1 MCICYNS
8 IIVWQF
14 SPLLVLKKIPL
25 KTKNISLEYPI
36 WSLLF
41 QQIICLFFII
51 SLIVSQKKKTTQHLM
66 YSHKLCIFTGKICT
80 GFSIFFLFFLLTQF
94 INTVQSKPTTVK
106 HKNVQINNTTE
117 QNHFIYH
124 CWYSRF
130 VIIQMYNAC
139 AYGLDVKCWARD
151 VNGRTSQIATN
162 CKSEIQTSMHPSI
175 CALRTI
181 FVCANLWALRTA
193 TRIDRT
199 SHWMGGGCC
208 FSEYWFVNNSP
219 CTLNNCL
226 NEHDGDELIGQ
237 KYKIQTS
244 AMEEHIHS

>member
-1 MCICYNS
+1 M
-8 IIVWQF
+8 
-14 SPLLVLKKIPL
+14 
-25 KTKNISLEYPI
+25 
-36 WSLLF
+36 
-41 QQIICLFFII
+41 
-51 SLIVSQKKKTTQHLM
+51 
-66 YSHKLCIFTGKICT
+66 
-80 GFSIFFLFFLLTQF
+80 
-94 INTVQSKPTTVK
+94 
-106 HKNVQINNTTE
+106 QINNTTE

-124 CWYSRF
+124 CRYSRF
-130 VIIQMYNAC
+130 VIIQMYNSC

-193 TRIDRT
+193 TRINRT

-208 FSEYWFVNNSP
+208 FSEYWFVNNSS

-226 NEHDGDELIGQ
+226 NEHDEDEIIGQ
-237 KYKIQTS
+237 RNKIKYKHRQWKSISIVRRVVVSHTKLKTLGVAKILLLHVENRRSYRYFVGKLISQRIFILNFFPSPRIFSSRLLFCRFKQKNVHTPKYGKCELPKYLFS
-244 AMEEHIHS
+244 EMFDFPWSSV